1 MDNEI
6 EKKFIQQFIVKNIRE
21 RLLFELSGKKRQDG
35 IGRFCH
41 NADDLLLKEKII
53 LSGKELF
60 HNEIVKTVEK
70 YDLSKQWYIIAYNP
84 IFDKKICKLSEAL
97 NLVLGNGMAAIIV
110 SDNIAIIETE
120 QCFGTPMR
128 YICYTKFRFILV
140 TILSYHGF
148 FFNINVHSAF
158 GFNLVLTNLCC
169 WGKI

>member
-1 MDNEI
+1 MENEI
-6 EKKFIQQFIVKNIRE
+6 EKEFIRKFIVKNIRE

-60 HNEIVKTVEK
+60 YDDIVKTAEK
-70 YDLSKQWYIIAYNP
+70 YNPSKQWYIIAYNT
-84 IFDKKICKLSEAL
+84 ILDKKSCKLSEAL

-110 SDNIAIIETE
+110 SDNMAIIETE

-128 YICYTKFRFILV
+128 YICYTKF
-140 TILSYHGF
+140 
-148 FFNINVHSAF
+148 
-158 GFNLVLTNLCC
+158 
-169 WGKI
+169 